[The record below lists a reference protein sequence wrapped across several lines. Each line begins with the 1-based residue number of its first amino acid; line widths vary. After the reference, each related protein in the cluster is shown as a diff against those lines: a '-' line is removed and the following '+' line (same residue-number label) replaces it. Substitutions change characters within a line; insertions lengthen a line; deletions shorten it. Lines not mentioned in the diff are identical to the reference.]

1 MDKRLSLS
9 QLDLLK
15 EMGTIGA
22 GRAATS
28 LSDLI
33 AKKVEITVPQVSL
46 IPLENISGLLSDR
59 EKLFIVIDMEIEGD
73 MLGRIFLLF
82 PPEDA
87 KHLCAGSIGKAEDQ
101 IDLKDEMFQ
110 SALKE
115 FANILCGSYIAA
127 MSDTAK
133 LNIMI
138 STPNLAIDMV
148 GAILDFIFIQIAQ
161 YTDEAL
167 YIKTNLKVSEVNIE
181 GLFLFFPDAES
192 LKKLFETL
200 GLNE

>member
-22 GRAATS
+22 GRAATA

-33 AKKVEITVPQVSL
+33 TKKVEITVPQVSL
-46 IPLENISGLLSDR
+46 IPLENISGLLADR

-87 KHLCAGSIGKAEDQ
+87 KHLSAGSLGLNEDQ

-127 MSDTAK
+127 MSDMAK

-161 YTDEAL
+161 YADEAL
-167 YIKTNLKVSEVNIE
+167 YIKTNLKVSGVAIE

-192 LKKLFETL
+192 LNKLFETL